1 MQTFGGISLQPPF
14 KSRRAL
20 SVLVGAAIAVTT
32 ALLAAPA
39 PAHADATST
48 SVAGRV
54 TLDGTPTGGLT
65 VCASGAI
72 YGDQGYQNYGD
83 CTTTA
88 PDGTYSV
95 SFDFPGSSNMVTV
108 WVDPGDQYRDV
119 FTQTSYGEY
128 RPGVAGYIDLT
139 QGNHLAGIDIALT
152 KIDKPSQPF
161 MVGTPTISGTPRIGK
176 KLHAVVQVTGA
187 DGSKV
192 SYRWYRNGK
201 KIVGATKA
209 TYRLAKRDSRKK
221 LTVAVTVRVPGQD
234 PVRVVSAAT
243 SKIAR

>member
-1 MQTFGGISLQPPF
+1 
-14 KSRRAL
+14 L
-20 SVLVGAAIAVTT
+20 SALVGAAVALTT
-32 ALLAAPA
+32 VLVATPA
-39 PAHADATST
+39 QADATST

-54 TLDGTPTGGLT
+54 TLNGTPTGGLT
-65 VCASGAI
+65 VCASAAV

-95 SFDFPGSSNMVTV
+95 SFDFPGSSNMATV
-108 WVDPGDQYRDV
+108 WVDPGEQYRDV
-119 FTQTSYGEY
+119 FSQTSYGEY
-128 RPGVAGYIDLT
+128 RPGVAGYIDLA

-152 KIDKPSQPF
+152 KIDKSSQPVI
-161 MVGTPTISGTPRIGK
+161 VGAPTISGSPRIGK
-176 KLHAVVQVTGA
+176 KLQAAVQVTGA
-187 DGSKV
+187 DAPTV

-201 KIVGATKA
+201 KIAGATKA

-221 LTVAVTVRVPGQD
+221 ITVAVTVRVPGQN
-234 PVRVVSAAT
+234 PVVAVSAPT